1 MEEIFKV
8 VFENASV
15 AGIPLLAF
23 VLGLVQWIKG
33 FGLSGASVKATS
45 MAVGV
50 LLGIGYQFS
59 VQPPVDFTGWFA
71 VTVFGVALGLVASGL
86 YDAGTGS

>member
-1 MEEIFKV
+1 MDQIFQV

-33 FGLSGASVKATS
+33 FGLSGGQVKVAS

-59 VQPPVDFTGWFA
+59 VQPPADFATWFA
-71 VTVFGVALGLVASGL
+71 VAVFGIALGLVSSGL
-86 YDAGTGS
+86 YDASK

>member
-1 MEEIFKV
+1 MGSMFQT

-23 VLGLVQWIKG
+23 VLGLVQWIKS
-33 FGLSGASVKATS
+33 FGLSGAKVKVAS
-45 MAVGV
+45 MAVGL

-59 VQPPVDFTGWFA
+59 TVPPVDFASWFA
-71 VTVFGVALGLVASGL
+71 ASVFGIALGLVASGL
-86 YDAGTGS
+86 YDASK